1 MLLFPAV
8 SFDLFA
14 KESSKE
20 EEKQEEQERE
30 CMKQRNVKQ
39 IPGGRNELPGGCGYP
54 GFHCLAFICRQS
66 KVKPEVTA
74 EMVQSSDVM
83 DSRKASLLPEPDFG
97 VRGTLITARL
107 KEMEDSYTEIQNF
120 RFFAGTYNVNGQ
132 APKESLEPWLRCDAE
147 PPDIYCLGFQEAV
160 LSKEAFFFCGTPRE
174 EEWLKAV
181 TESLHPDAKS
191 EKVNKHVRLVGIML
205 LLYVRED
212 PVINI
217 SEVEAETVGT
227 GIMGKMVG
235 MVGNKG
241 GVAIRFKFH
250 NTTTLCIVNSHL
262 AAHIEEYKRRNQDF
276 QDICS
281 RMQFRQSDPNLASL
295 TIAKHDVIL
304 WLGDL
309 NYRLEDLDVAKVK
322 QLVEEKAFPE
332 LWQYD
337 QVLNEAKEC
346 KCSL

>member
-1 MLLFPAV
+1 
-8 SFDLFA
+8 
-14 KESSKE
+14 
-20 EEKQEEQERE
+20 
-30 CMKQRNVKQ
+30 
-39 IPGGRNELPGGCGYP
+39 
-54 GFHCLAFICRQS
+54 
-66 KVKPEVTA
+66 
-74 EMVQSSDVM
+74 
-83 DSRKASLLPEPDFG
+83 
-97 VRGTLITARL
+97 
-107 KEMEDSYTEIQNF
+107 
-120 RFFAGTYNVNGQ
+120 
-132 APKESLEPWLRCDAE
+132 
-147 PPDIYCLGFQEAV
+147 
-160 LSKEAFFFCGTPRE
+160 
-174 EEWLKAV
+174 
-181 TESLHPDAKS
+181 
-191 EKVNKHVRLVGIML
+191 ML

-212 PVINI
+212 PVMNI

-227 GIMGKMVG
+227 GIMGKM
-235 MVGNKG
+235 GNKG

-250 NTTTLCIVNSHL
+250 NTTLCIVNSHL